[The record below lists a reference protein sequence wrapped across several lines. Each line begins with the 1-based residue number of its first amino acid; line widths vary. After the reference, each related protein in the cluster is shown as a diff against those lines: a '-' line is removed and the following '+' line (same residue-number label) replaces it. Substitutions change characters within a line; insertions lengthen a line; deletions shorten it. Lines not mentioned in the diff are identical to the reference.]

1 VRLYGDGVLSFGAK
15 GMYMGQRLHRI
26 PQVQGALMV
35 REGYAVDNVTH
46 CVMSNDI
53 KVMGADFILHFVVE

>member
-1 VRLYGDGVLSFGAK
+1 
-15 GMYMGQRLHRI
+15 MYQAETLMCHQEGPYYTGQRLHQI

-35 REGYAVDNVTH
+35 MEGYAADNVTH

-53 KVMGADFILHFVVE
+53 KVRGADFILHFVVE